1 MTTSAVHPSSCV
13 SNTASPPPSLYAE
26 RAWQALA
33 SWMTRVL
40 QKAVARQ
47 ESWRQTQTLS
57 NLDEHMLRDMGAP
70 HWLQQRSHLR
80 QVLEQREQFEA
91 QARFRY

>member
-1 MTTSAVHPSSCV
+1 MTTSAVHPNSCIA
-13 SNTASPPPSLYAE
+13 NTASSSPSLYAQ
-26 RAWQALA
+26 RTWQALA
-33 SWMTRVL
+33 TRMAGVL

-47 ESWRQTQTLS
+47 ESWRHAQAL
-57 NLDEHMLRDMGAP
+57 NHLDPHVLRDMGAP

-80 QVLEQREQFEA
+80 RALEQREQFEA